1 MRRVWWIERTYW
13 KELNMQVIEVL
24 GRILLSTLFLIEGI
38 NKISNYE
45 GTIQYMESFDVPEY
59 LAIPAII
66 LEILF
71 PLLLIIGY
79 QTKVASLV
87 LVIFTIVVAI
97 IFHTDFDNH
106 MQFITFFKDIAIA
119 GGFMIIFVNGPGRFS
134 LDYKLES
141 NKTNA

>member
-1 MRRVWWIERTYW
+1 MH
-13 KELNMQVIEVL
+13 VIDVL
-24 GRILLSTLFLIEGI
+24 GRIFLSTLFLIEGT
-38 NKISNYE
+38 NKIFNYE
-45 GTIQYMESFDVPEY
+45 ETIQYMENFGVPGY

-79 QTKVASLV
+79 QTKIAALV
-87 LVIFTIVVAI
+87 MMIFTIVVAI
-97 IFHTDFDNH
+97 IFHTNFDDQ

-119 GGFMIIFVNGPGRFS
+119 GGFIIIFVNGAGQFS
-134 LDYKLES
+134 VDYKLKS